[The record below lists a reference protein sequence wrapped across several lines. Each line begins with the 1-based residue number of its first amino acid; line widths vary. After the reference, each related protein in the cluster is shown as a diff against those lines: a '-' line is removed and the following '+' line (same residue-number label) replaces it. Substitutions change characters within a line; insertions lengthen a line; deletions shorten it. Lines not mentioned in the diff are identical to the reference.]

1 MSLGW
6 GFRYFGR
13 SFFSA
18 DGPFC
23 SNDRINRKTEQQQ
36 QPRQSTVLCSMSPK
50 DDVFIYIDWYPEE
63 HGANKEQRVESG
75 VEVSK
80 VGTEHHPTTVH
91 EPQ

>member
-50 DDVFIYIDWYPEE
+50 DDVFIYILIGIQRNTERTRSREW
-63 HGANKEQRVESG
+63 RVE
-75 VEVSK
+75 
-80 VGTEHHPTTVH
+80 
-91 EPQ
+91 